1 MCLDS
6 FRRYNRKFY
15 SGNFSYFCYWI
26 FFFRKSKF
34 FKYFQVDWNNLFN
47 VFGYISFRAV
57 GAALTALIISF
68 LFGPK
73 IIRTL
78 QSRQIGETIRLD
90 GPDSHLKKEGTP
102 TMGGII
108 VLLAVILPTFLWA
121 KVDDKHI
128 LLILLATMWMGII
141 GFLDDLYV
149 LPEYRGQKIGEKLIE
164 QLKQISINKKWNL
177 VRLSLIHI

>member
-1 MCLDS
+1 M
-6 FRRYNRKFY
+6 FY
-15 SGNFSYFCYWI
+15 HLLYPLRD
-26 FFFRKSKF
+26 FFFG
-34 FKYFQVDWNNLFN
+34 FN

-90 GPDSHLKKEGTP
+90 GPESHLKKEGTP

-121 KVDDKHI
+121 KVGDKHI

-141 GFLDDLYV
+141 GFLDDYLKVIKKYPRSPGNSDEAR
-149 LPEYRGQKIGEKLIE
+149 LWIENKL
-164 QLKQISINKKWNL
+164 KAKKMGNQGS
-177 VRLSLIHI
+177 LSSDFQPSLATESR

>member
-1 MCLDS
+1 M
-6 FRRYNRKFY
+6 FY
-15 SGNFSYFCYWI
+15 HLLYPLRD
-26 FFFRKSKF
+26 FFFG
-34 FKYFQVDWNNLFN
+34 FN

-90 GPDSHLKKEGTP
+90 GPESHLKKEGTP

-121 KVDDKHI
+121 KV
-128 LLILLATMWMGII
+128 GEI
-141 GFLDDLYV
+141 GRAHV
-149 LPEYRGQKIGEKLIE
+149 
-164 QLKQISINKKWNL
+164 
-177 VRLSLIHI
+177 